1 MSQTSHKFTAHE
13 KAAILREH
21 LLEGVPVST
30 ICEKYGMSPS
40 TVYGWRNK
48 LIENAPLTF
57 GADRIEEDNE
67 ESTKKHID
75 PGEPYTNWADVPSPL
90 PPDFNVRR
98 LPPLIPVE
106 TQELMAEAAVPY
118 DPGSE
123 EWQNAIIKWADPYRH
138 RLKVTLPEPY
148 LKLPEAGLN
157 ELGLPDKEFY
167 TTGDLCGLLNLHPDT
182 FRYRLRK
189 GIYPEPEK
197 RAGDKRRFSY
207 EEVLEMV
214 RITKKMPTTK
224 YSPMGKAHG
233 VKQIF

>member
-1 MSQTSHKFTAHE
+1 MPHTNGKFTAHE
-13 KAAILREH
+13 KTAILREH
-21 LLEGVPVST
+21 LIEGVPVST

-40 TVYGWRNK
+40 TIYQWRNK
-48 LIENAPLTF
+48 LLEKAPLTF
-57 GADRIEEDNE
+57 GADSIQEKNE
-67 ESTKKHID
+67 GSANKHID
-75 PGEPYTNWADVPSPL
+75 NEKPYTNWADVPSPL
-90 PPDFNVRR
+90 PPDFDVRR

-106 TQELMAEAAVPY
+106 IQELMAAVAEPY
-118 DPGSE
+118 DPDSE
-123 EWQNAIIKWADPYRH
+123 EWQNAIIKWADPYHH

-148 LKLPEAGLN
+148 LKHPEAELN
-157 ELGLPDKEFY
+157 DLGLPDKEFY
-167 TTGDLCGLLNLHPDT
+167 TTGNLCGLLNLHPDT

-214 RITKKMPTTK
+214 KITKKMPTTK